1 MRGFSVIVV
10 IITYLLLLASCGEK
24 KKHEEVVKKEEEKPS
39 VPITVYR
46 DAGPHPVTQQIK
58 ALLEK
63 YPVQTFSIADNTASH
78 PKRASLA
85 SKPINTL
92 KITDYYLMYTA
103 PDSSEVWCW
112 NLRQYCVVM
121 KIMTKDI
128 STGATKQ
135 KGTATDADTTT
146 SSSGTKTYH
155 LYISLN

>member
-1 MRGFSVIVV
+1 MRYFSATIVILA
-10 IITYLLLLASCGEK
+10 YLLLLISCGEK
-24 KKHEEVVKKEEEKPS
+24 KKHEEVTKKEEEKPS

-63 YPVQTFSIADNTASH
+63 YPVQTFSIADNTSSH
-78 PKRASLA
+78 PKRASLS

-103 PDSSEVWCW
+103 PDSSEIWCW

-121 KIMTKDI
+121 KIQTKDI
-128 STGATKQ
+128 STGATKP
-135 KGTATDADTTT
+135 KGSTTDTDTTT
-146 SSSGTKTYH
+146 TQSGTKSYH